1 MEEVQGYEEVEE
13 VRWQEEK
20 RCASDGFY
28 YTEREFIAFYRKS
41 EGRHKWI
48 RAGVVS
54 KEWRM
59 RLSPSPSPTM
69 TAAQKW

>member
-28 YTEREFIAFYRKS
+28 YTEREFIAFYSSTGKAKADTN
-41 EGRHKWI
+41 G
-48 RAGVVS
+48 
-54 KEWRM
+54 
-59 RLSPSPSPTM
+59 
-69 TAAQKW
+69 

>member
-1 MEEVQGYEEVEE
+1 MQNRQDTTEEVEE

-28 YTEREFIAFYRKS
+28 YTERIS
-41 EGRHKWI
+41 
-48 RAGVVS
+48 AGVVS

-59 RLSPSPSPTM
+59 ILDTPGDPS
-69 TAAQKW
+69 ALDKR